1 MTTLVEN
8 ICDFL
13 GFIASFCH
21 PRPGALDLGRKGTGL
36 ALVRFMLQLAAQ
48 AYESGLAM
56 ARSNTSSA
64 NAKHGEIAGVI
75 RQVDAVNRDMTLL
88 AGGTHELVDIP
99 SNCSIV
105 LNGEA
110 VKLRLLQPGDYVRV
124 LYLDQ
129 NNVRVAQRI
138 EAGIG
143 RPRAAKT

>member
-1 MTTLVEN
+1 
-8 ICDFL
+8 
-13 GFIASFCH
+13 
-21 PRPGALDLGRKGTGL
+21 
-36 ALVRFMLQLAAQ
+36 
-48 AYESGLAM
+48 M
-56 ARSNTSSA
+56 ARSNTSSV
-64 NAKHGEIAGVI
+64 NGKHGEIAGVI

-88 AGGTHELVDIP
+88 AGGNHELVDIP

-105 LNGEA
+105 LNGET

-129 NNVRVAQRI
+129 NNIRVAQRI